1 MTEFLGQIVDIGPST
16 AHNGRTRA
24 QLHVQALNEMRK
36 HPFKRL
42 PGEALCNGNLL
53 AEGSH
58 KIAVGE
64 TEPTCS
70 KCLTRM
76 DRYDV
81 RIVVHTPH
89 TEKHPA
95 AE

>member
-1 MTEFLGQIVDIGPST
+1 MDNFLGQIVDIGPST
-16 AHNGRTRA
+16 AHNGRNRA
-24 QLHVQALNEMRK
+24 QLHVQALTEMRR

-53 AEGSH
+53 AGDDH
-58 KIAVGE
+58 TIAYGE
-64 TEPTCS
+64 SEPTCS

-76 DRYDV
+76 DRYNV
-81 RIVVHTPH
+81 QIVVRTPE
-89 TEKHPA
+89 TEKQHV